1 MPKIM
6 KKVILSISLLLTLKL
21 SLFAQ
26 TKPDLASMY
35 SQAKDTDLAGIASPN
50 PAPNPGFSADTQV
63 QILDMLN
70 TTNSEV
76 TPPTT
81 HTPKETYFSVENV
94 PLRTILHLLAKRCGL
109 NYMEPGQ
116 DLSVIDEDITLEM
129 RKPEPRTLLDW
140 LMKHKNLEL
149 YDADTGI
156 YTIRQYSNAPAF
168 YRFKLTDNFIDR
180 FKGSATSSGG
190 GGSGSSSGSAG
201 LSSSGGGGANAVSA
215 SQSFTVEN
223 GGKYGDIEGL
233 LTKVAAVSDKNAKMW
248 YYEEKQSILYYG
260 TKEGA
265 ECVGR
270 YLEIANQK
278 NPNIRIDVRIYA
290 TGNNPQSQLGVD
302 WSAMMSP
309 GLTFGLQPSGN
320 SLNGG
325 TNGGGFSSFNTL
337 QSIADAF
344 KDPMSSLILKNNL
357 QATLNFFVSETKAE
371 AVTEPSAVTAN
382 DREVAFNATE
392 QIPYVSGSSSTGNTY
407 GGSGSSG
414 SYDNTAFVN
423 VGATINI
430 LPRIQ
435 DGNRIKLG
443 TAISISQLEQ
453 MVTISSG
460 DSSSPPRQVPQ
471 TAGRAYNGEFT
482 INSGDTI
489 VIAGMKTH
497 SISKTMSKVP
507 VLGDIPVIGKLFRNS
522 SDSKNNAYLTIFIT
536 ATKLDDFSNPRI
548 PEGHVTPQDKY
559 PDNDNNWMTAE
570 PNARILGR
578 SGLIGDKAV
587 INAKREALDLR
598 TQQAN
603 LIISRRLSLEGQV
616 DSLNDTLNAKDNALS
631 SLRDQEK
638 MLVKHPNSPDA
649 RTMLQQVRSNLAATQ
664 ADRDAV
670 AAKLDDCKTEL
681 AKLAKTEASA
691 NAAKER
697 AEDDFSNSLK
707 QEAIPSSDLDTN
719 KTLINNL

>member
-1 MPKIM
+1 M
-6 KKVILSISLLLTLKL
+6 KKVILSTLLLLTLKL

-35 SQAKDTDLAGIASPN
+35 SQAKDADLAGISSPS

-63 QILDMLN
+63 QILDMLSS
-70 TTNSEV
+70 TNSEV

-81 HTPKETYFSVENV
+81 AIPKETYFSVENV

-109 NYMEPGQ
+109 NYMEPSQ

-190 GGSGSSSGSAG
+190 GGSSGSSGSAG
-201 LSSSGGGGANAVSA
+201 LGGGGGNAVSA

-233 LTKVAAVSDKNAKMW
+233 LQKVAAVEDKTAKMW
-248 YYEEKQSILYYG
+248 YYEEKQTVLYYG
-260 TKEGA
+260 NKKGA

-309 GLTFGLQPSGN
+309 GLTFGLQPSGQN
-320 SLNGG
+320 LNGG

-337 QSIADAF
+337 QSLVDAF
-344 KDPMSSLILKNNL
+344 KDPMSTLILKNNL

-392 QIPYVSGSSSTGNTY
+392 QIPYVSGSSSTGSGY
-407 GGSGSSG
+407 GSSGSSG

-497 SISKTMSKVP
+497 SISKTINKVP

-536 ATKLDDFSNPRI
+536 ATKLDEYSNPRI
-548 PEGHVTPQDKY
+548 PEGHVTPQDQY
-559 PDNDNNWMTAE
+559 PDNDNNWMTAQ

-616 DSLNDTLNAKDNALS
+616 DALSDTLDAKNTALA
-631 SLRDQEK
+631 SLHDQEK
-638 MLVKHPNSPDA
+638 MLVKHPNSPEA
-649 RTMLQQVRSNLAATQ
+649 QTMLQQVRTNLAATQ
-664 ADRDAV
+664 ADRDSV
-670 AAKLDDCKTEL
+670 ATKLADCKAEL
-681 AKLAKTEASA
+681 AKLAKTEVDA

-707 QEAIPSSDLDTN
+707 QEAAPDSDLNTN

>member
-1 MPKIM
+1 M
-6 KKVILSISLLLTLKL
+6 KKVILSTLLLLTLKL

-35 SQAKDTDLAGIASPN
+35 SQAKDADLAGISSPS

-63 QILDMLN
+63 QILDMLSS
-70 TTNSEV
+70 TNSEV

-81 HTPKETYFSVENV
+81 AIPKETYFSVENV

-109 NYMEPGQ
+109 NYMEPSQ

-190 GGSGSSSGSAG
+190 GGSSGSSGSAG
-201 LSSSGGGGANAVSA
+201 LGGGGGNAVSA

-233 LTKVAAVSDKNAKMW
+233 LQKVAAVEDKTAKMW
-248 YYEEKQSILYYG
+248 YYEEKQTVLYYG
-260 TKEGA
+260 NKKGA

-309 GLTFGLQPSGN
+309 GLTFGLQPSGQN
-320 SLNGG
+320 LNGG

-337 QSIADAF
+337 QSLVDAF
-344 KDPMSSLILKNNL
+344 KDPMSTLILKNNL

-392 QIPYVSGSSSTGNTY
+392 QIPYVSGSSSTGSGY
-407 GGSGSSG
+407 GSSGSSG

-497 SISKTMSKVP
+497 SISKTINKVP

-536 ATKLDDFSNPRI
+536 ATKLDEYSNPRI
-548 PEGHVTPQDKY
+548 PEGHVTPQDQY
-559 PDNDNNWMTAE
+559 PDNDNNWMTAQ

-616 DSLNDTLNAKDNALS
+616 DALSDTLDAKNTALA
-631 SLRDQEK
+631 SLHDQEK
-638 MLVKHPNSPDA
+638 MLAKHPNSPEA
-649 RTMLQQVRSNLAATQ
+649 QTMLQQVRTNLAATQ
-664 ADRDAV
+664 ADRDSV
-670 AAKLDDCKTEL
+670 ATKLADCKAEL
-681 AKLAKTEASA
+681 AKLAKTEVDA

-707 QEAIPSSDLDTN
+707 QEAAPDSDLNTN